1 MTQGTRS
8 GYASDWKAWVSFIR
22 KLSSQVEGDVYL
34 DQVKSDTDKATI
46 LALFFK
52 ERYEDGGLRARQ
64 ATSISAGIRHQAPLP
79 RGTEISRLVRV
90 ANSNER
96 PSCLQ
101 DELR

>member
-8 GYASDWKAWVSFIR
+8 GYASDWKAWVSIIR
-22 KLSSQVEGDVYL
+22 KLSTQVEGDVYL

-64 ATSISAGIRHQAPLP
+64 ATSISAGIRHHFLA
-79 RGTEISRLVRV
+79 
-90 ANSNER
+90 A
-96 PSCLQ
+96 
-101 DELR
+101 LRSVDWFESQIVTNARAACRMS